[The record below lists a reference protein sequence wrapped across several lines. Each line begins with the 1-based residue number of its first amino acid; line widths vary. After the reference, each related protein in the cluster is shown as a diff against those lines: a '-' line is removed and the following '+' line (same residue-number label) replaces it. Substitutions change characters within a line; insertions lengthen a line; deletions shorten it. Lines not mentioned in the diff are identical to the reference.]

1 MTRSSCYVFEN
12 ANTFIFSSNIVVPA
26 HEFVAPC
33 RGHGDSALGTFDGE
47 YIVAR
52 QQRLEIRLFGSRI
65 LAEGIA
71 GIVGA
76 IVLVCLILITYFK
89 A

>member
-1 MTRSSCYVFEN
+1 MQGQAT
-12 ANTFIFSSNIVVPA
+12 AIQT
-26 HEFVAPC
+26 VA
-33 RGHGDSALGTFDGE
+33 LFDGE
-47 YIVAR
+47 YVVAR
-52 QQRLEIRLFGSRI
+52 PQRLEIRLFGTRI

-76 IVLVCLILITYFK
+76 IVLVGLILITYFR